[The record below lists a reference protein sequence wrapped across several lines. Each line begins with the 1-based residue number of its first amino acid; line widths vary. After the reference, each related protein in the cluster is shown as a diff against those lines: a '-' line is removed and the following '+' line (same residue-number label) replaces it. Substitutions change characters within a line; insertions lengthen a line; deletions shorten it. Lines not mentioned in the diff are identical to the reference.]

1 MSTFWLIVLNLF
13 LIVVTG
19 GFWLGVLLVWA
30 LIVVIRK

>member
-13 LIVVTG
+13 LIAITG
-19 GFWLGVLLVWA
+19 GFWLAVLFVWA